1 MSTLYTNM
9 INVYILGA
17 LILILFALIGLLAKK
32 ESKGK

>member
-17 LILILFALIGLLAKK
+17 LVLILLALIGILAKK
-32 ESKGK
+32 EEK